1 MKKEYLEKIN
11 YINNVEYLDN
21 KAKNKLINLF
31 KKKVKFDEFCKEFV
45 LNKHKKQMEKILENL
60 TYIEK
65 KKFLEKLF
73 KNVANYFFR
82 KN

>member
-11 YINNVEYLDN
+11 YINNIEYLDN

-31 KKKVKFDEFCKEFV
+31 KKIVKFNEFCEGFV
-45 LNKHKKQMEKILENL
+45 LNKHKNQIEKILENL

-65 KKFLEKLF
+65 KKFLEKVL
-73 KNVANYFFR
+73 KNFLNKR
-82 KN
+82 